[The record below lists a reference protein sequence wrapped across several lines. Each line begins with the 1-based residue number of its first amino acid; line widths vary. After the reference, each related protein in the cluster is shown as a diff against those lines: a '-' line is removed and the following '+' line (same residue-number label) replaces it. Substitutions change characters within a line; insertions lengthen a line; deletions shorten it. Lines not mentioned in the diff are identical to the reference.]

1 MWSNKLHISKE
12 GIMSITILGIVAFA
26 SIFLFTLINY
36 SIIAIIGS
44 FSFILFIFTIY
55 FFRDP
60 ERIPPEMENAIL
72 SPADGT
78 IILIDEVYEGVYL
91 KEKGKMVS
99 IFLSLFNVH
108 INRIPISGV
117 IEHLKYEK
125 GNFYPAF
132 LKKSSLINENYS
144 IGIANGKHKI
154 FFRQIAGILAR
165 RIINNLKPGE
175 KVIKGKR
182 FGMIKFGS
190 RMDIIMPMSFKITVK
205 LNQKVI
211 GCETIIGVLSQ

>member
-1 MWSNKLHISKE
+1 MKELAEEIRKHKKLYYE
-12 GIMSITILGIVAFA
+12 GTPEITDEEFDGLVER
-26 SIFLFTLINY
+26 LREL
-36 SIIAIIGS
+36 
-44 FSFILFIFTIY
+44 
-55 FFRDP
+55 DP
-60 ERIPPEMENAIL
+60 EN
-72 SPADGT
+72 
-78 IILIDEVYEGVYL
+78 EVLEEVGA
-91 KEKGKMVS
+91 
-99 IFLSLFNVH
+99 
-108 INRIPISGV
+108 PIESDKK
-117 IEHLKYEK
+117 IEHSRVMGSLAVINNEEGWLKWSKSSFLNETFIVEPKLDGLTIVLKYEK

-144 IGIANGKHKI
+144 VGIANGKHKI

-211 GCETIIGVLSQ
+211 GGETIIGVL